1 MCSRAT
7 RRRHK
12 NIPLIINQYF
22 RAKYTQINCVPFQ
35 VIQVKHQAVG
45 RRRENKNAV
54 ALDSEQ
60 VTNLCFNTSTAFWRF
75 GMKQPAALVSPG
87 REATTGNTS
96 AVRRLGMKQL
106 TKIPSFTIFLTPCL
120 CRTRVE
126 CTCRRPYQPLVYHQ
140 LPRIMC
146 LNHLSHNWFWQLL
159 LNHSLYRTYKLIC
172 LSFIV
177 FFSFQNSVQVRDI
190 VKVIE
195 GPHAVCTVH

>member
-22 RAKYTQINCVPFQ
+22 RAKYTQINCVPSQ

-75 GMKQPAALVSPG
+75 GMKQSARASG
-87 REATTGNTS
+87 FFGFGFTRERSDDRKYVCGSQARNEI
-96 AVRRLGMKQL
+96 ADKN
-106 TKIPSFTIFLTPCL
+106 TIFHYFFNPLPLQDPC
-120 CRTRVE
+120 RMHVQKT
-126 CTCRRPYQPLVYHQ
+126 
-140 LPRIMC
+140 LPTAC
-146 LNHLSHNWFWQLL
+146 VSSASKDHVF
-159 LNHSLYRTYKLIC
+159 K
-172 LSFIV
+172 SFI
-177 FFSFQNSVQVRDI
+177 S
-190 VKVIE
+190 
-195 GPHAVCTVH
+195 

>member
-106 TKIPSFTIFLTPCL
+106 TKIPSSLFFNPAPLQDPCRMHVQKILPTACVSLASKDHVFKSLISLLGLVASSESFTL
-120 CRTRVE
+120 
-126 CTCRRPYQPLVYHQ
+126 
-140 LPRIMC
+140 
-146 LNHLSHNWFWQLL
+146 
-159 LNHSLYRTYKLIC
+159 
-172 LSFIV
+172 
-177 FFSFQNSVQVRDI
+177 QNL
-190 VKVIE
+190 
-195 GPHAVCTVH
+195 